1 MQVEEEVEQ
10 LVMKVLQLE
19 EMVDQVVG
27 VKVHLVMELLL
38 INQLE
43 LLFQEQSTLEEVVEE
58 VDQIT
63 QVNKLEDLEVLV
75 SLL

>member
-63 QVNKLEDLEVLV
+63 QVNKLEDLVDQV
-75 SLL
+75 